1 MWYRDTLAVLSPVR
15 KVDDIMS
22 NNAKKDDVVVL
33 GGREFTRVKNGLD
46 EAQVAPFIDELTKE
60 RDKLAQSQD
69 HIASLN
75 RLAEMT
81 VVEADKLAAQIKTE
95 AEEQAKA
102 EGTAIIDK
110 AKEQARQMA
119 EQKITEAVEIANEKA
134 KAIQAKAEEEAAL
147 MLEQERTKIKSE
159 LHNLV
164 NQQFGYMMEELE
176 SLKKQAAAVQADFDN
191 KLAKPGEVSSS
202 AATEIAK
209 ESDAIAAK
217 ITEESDAIA
226 AKIAEESAAAAAEIA
241 DEKDTAA
248 EEITEG
254 IDTTIADEK
263 DAAAAEIVEE
273 SEKLVAEEKD
283 AAPEEITEERDTTV
297 AEQKDAAAAEIV
309 EESENLV
316 AEEKDTAAEE
326 ITEERETTAAE
337 EEDTEA
343 AEITEERE
351 ATAAEEKDTAAAEM
365 VEEKSTKVAEPGEAP
380 VEHPEP
386 SRAADYFE
394 KSIDLSRL
402 FEGGDKPDLGN
413 PQWEVE
419 ILPPF
424 NIGKI
429 MEVVSF
435 LDQLPEVENTEM
447 IVPQIDMP
455 SILVFL
461 RGPVNLV
468 DVLQT
473 VPVVAHVE
481 EVTTDKAST
490 NGESG
495 KGPRKVRISLLE
507 NTTAQEKK

>member
-1 MWYRDTLAVLSPVR
+1 
-15 KVDDIMS
+15 MS

-33 GGREFTRVKNGLD
+33 GGRELTRVKNGLD
-46 EAQVAPFIDELTKE
+46 EAQVAPFIDELTRE

-95 AEEQAKA
+95 VEEQANA
-102 EGTAIIDK
+102 EGNAIIDK

-119 EQKITEAVEIANEKA
+119 EQKIAEAVEIANEKA
-134 KAIQAKAEEEAAL
+134 NAIQAKAEEEAAL
-147 MLEQERTKIKSE
+147 MLERERNKIKSE

-164 NQQFGYMMEELE
+164 NQQFGYMLEELE
-176 SLKKQAAAVQADFDN
+176 SLKKQAAAVQADFGN
-191 KLAKPGEVSSS
+191 KLAKPGEIDSA
-202 AATEIAK
+202 AATEIAE
-209 ESDAIAAK
+209 ESEAMAAK

-226 AKIAEESAAAAAEIA
+226 ARITEESAAAAAEIVQ
-241 DEKDTAA
+241 DSEKSIAEEKETAA
-248 EEITEG
+248 EEVTKERDIPVAEQKDVIATEIG
-254 IDTTIADEK
+254 
-263 DAAAAEIVEE
+263 EE
-273 SEKLVAEEKD
+273 SEKLVAE
-283 AAPEEITEERDTTV
+283 
-297 AEQKDAAAAEIV
+297 QKEA
-309 EESENLV
+309 
-316 AEEKDTAAEE
+316 
-326 ITEERETTAAE
+326 
-337 EEDTEA
+337 EA
-343 AEITEERE
+343 AEI
-351 ATAAEEKDTAAAEM
+351 AEETDTAAAEM
-365 VEEKSTKVAEPGEAP
+365 TEEKSTAVAEQSEAP
-380 VEHPEP
+380 VEHSEP
-386 SRAADYFE
+386 SPVADYFE

-461 RGPVNLV
+461 RGSMNLV

>member
-1 MWYRDTLAVLSPVR
+1 
-15 KVDDIMS
+15 MS
-22 NNAKKDDVVVL
+22 DNAKKDDVVVL
-33 GGREFTRVKNGLD
+33 GGREFKRVKNGLD
-46 EAQVAPFIDELTKE
+46 EAQVAPFIDELTEE

-81 VVEADKLAAQIKTE
+81 VVESDKLATQIKTE

-102 EGTAIIDK
+102 EGTAVMDK

-119 EQKITEAVEIANEKA
+119 EQKIAEAVEVANEKA
-134 KAIQAKAEEEAAL
+134 NAIQVKADEEAAL
-147 MLEQERTKIKSE
+147 MLENERNKIQSE

-164 NQQFGYMMEELE
+164 NQQFGYMLEELE
-176 SLKKQAAAVQADFDN
+176 NLKKQAAAVQADFDI
-191 KLAKPGEVSSS
+191 KLAKPQEENRV
-202 AATEIAK
+202 AAMEIAK

-226 AKIAEESAAAAAEIA
+226 VKIAEES
-241 DEKDTAA
+241 
-248 EEITEG
+248 
-254 IDTTIADEK
+254 
-263 DAAAAEIVEE
+263 DAAAAE
-273 SEKLVAEEKD
+273 SAEE
-283 AAPEEITEERDTTV
+283 TDT
-297 AEQKDAAAAEIV
+297 A
-309 EESENLV
+309 V

-326 ITEERETTAAE
+326 ITEERDTTVAEESDAAAAE
-337 EEDTEA
+337 IAEERDTTVGEQEDA
-343 AEITEERE
+343 AAAKITEERDTT
-351 ATAAEEKDTAAAEM
+351 TAQQKDTAAAEIA
-365 VEEKSTKVAEPGEAP
+365 EEKGTTVAEQSKVPD
-380 VEHPEP
+380 EHPEP
-386 SRAADYFE
+386 SQTADYIE
-394 KSIDLSRL
+394 KSLDLSKL
-402 FEGGDKPDLGN
+402 FEGGAKPDLGN

-461 RGPVNLV
+461 RGPMNLV

-490 NGESG
+490 NGGSG
-495 KGPRKVRISLLE
+495 KGPRKVRINLSE
-507 NTTAQEKK
+507 NITAQEKT

>member
-1 MWYRDTLAVLSPVR
+1 
-15 KVDDIMS
+15 MS
-22 NNAKKDDVVVL
+22 NNARKDDVLVL

-46 EAQVAPFIDELTKE
+46 EAQVAPFIDELTEE

-81 VVEADKLAAQIKTE
+81 VVESDKLATQIKTE
-95 AEEQAKA
+95 AEEQARA

-119 EQKITEAVEIANEKA
+119 EQKIAEAVEIANEKA
-134 KAIQAKAEEEAAL
+134 NAIQAKAEEEAAL
-147 MLEQERTKIKSE
+147 MLEQERNKIKSE

-164 NQQFGYMMEELE
+164 NQQFGYMLEELE
-176 SLKKQAAAVQADFDN
+176 SLKKQAAAVQADFGN
-191 KLAKPGEVSSS
+191 KLAKPGDVDS
-202 AATEIAK
+202 ATATEIAK

-226 AKIAEESAAAAAEIA
+226 TRIAEESGAAAAEIA
-241 DEKDTAA
+241 EDSEKLAVERKEAEAVEIA
-248 EEITEG
+248 EEQ
-254 IDTTIADEK
+254 DTTVAQQEDT
-263 DAAAAEIVEE
+263 AAAEITEQRETTAAQQEDTAAVEM
-273 SEKLVAEEKD
+273 AEEKS
-283 AAPEEITEERDTTV
+283 TTV
-297 AEQKDAAAAEIV
+297 AEQSK
-309 EESENLV
+309 
-316 AEEKDTAAEE
+316 
-326 ITEERETTAAE
+326 
-337 EEDTEA
+337 
-343 AEITEERE
+343 
-351 ATAAEEKDTAAAEM
+351 
-365 VEEKSTKVAEPGEAP
+365 AP
-380 VEHPEP
+380 VEHREP
-386 SRAADYFE
+386 SPAADYFE

-461 RGPVNLV
+461 RGSMNLV

>member
-1 MWYRDTLAVLSPVR
+1 VK

-22 NNAKKDDVVVL
+22 DNAKKDDVVVV
-33 GGREFTRVKNGLD
+33 GGREFKRVKNGLD

-60 RDKLAQSQD
+60 RDKLAQSQE

-75 RLAEMT
+75 RLAEMA

-110 AKEQARQMA
+110 AKEQARQIA
-119 EQKITEAVEIANEKA
+119 EQKIAEAVEIANEKA
-134 KAIQAKAEEEAAL
+134 NAIQAKAEEEAVL
-147 MLEQERTKIKSE
+147 MLERERNKIKSE

-164 NQQFGYMMEELE
+164 NQQFGYMLEELE

-191 KLAKPGEVSSS
+191 KLAKPGEGNSA

-226 AKIAEESAAAAAEIA
+226 EKIAEESAAAAAGI
-241 DEKDTAA
+241 A
-248 EEITEG
+248 EES
-254 IDTTIADEK
+254 K
-263 DAAAAEIVEE
+263 N
-273 SEKLVAEEKD
+273 LVAEEKD
-283 AAPEEITEERDTTV
+283 TVAAETTDERETTV
-297 AEQKDAAAAEIV
+297 VEEKDTAAAEIA
-309 EESENLV
+309 EEREATV

-326 ITEERETTAAE
+326 ITEEREATVAEEKDTAAE
-337 EEDTEA
+337 EIA
-343 AEITEERE
+343 EERE
-351 ATAAEEKDTAAAEM
+351 ATVAEEKDTAAEEIAEEREATVAEEKDTAAAEIA
-365 VEEKSTKVAEPGEAP
+365 EKKDTKVAEQSKATVGY
-380 VEHPEP
+380 PEP
-386 SRAADYFE
+386 SQTADYIE
-394 KSIDLSRL
+394 KSLDLSKL

-435 LDQLPEVENTEM
+435 LDQLPEVANTEM

-461 RGPVNLV
+461 HGPMNLV

-481 EVTTDKAST
+481 EVTTDKAAT

-495 KGPRKVRISLLE
+495 KGPRKVRISLSE

>member
-1 MWYRDTLAVLSPVR
+1 MNS
-15 KVDDIMS
+15 
-22 NNAKKDDVVVL
+22 NAKKDDVVVL
-33 GGREFTRVKNGLD
+33 GGCEFKRAKNGLD
-46 EAQVAPFIDELTKE
+46 ETQVAPFIDDLIKE
-60 RDKLAQSQD
+60 RDKLAQSRD

-81 VVEADKLAAQIKTE
+81 VVEADKLAEQLKTE

-102 EGTAIIDK
+102 ESTAIVDK

-119 EQKITEAVEIANEKA
+119 EQKIAEAVEAANEKA
-134 KAIQAKAEEEAAL
+134 RAIQTEAEEEAAL
-147 MLEQERTKIKSE
+147 MLERERTKIKSE

-164 NQQFGYMMEELE
+164 NQQFGYMLDELE
-176 SLKKQAAAVQADFDN
+176 SLKKQAAAVQADFDS
-191 KLAKPGEVSSS
+191 KLAKPGAVDGA
-202 AATEIAK
+202 AATAIAK
-209 ESDAIAAK
+209 ESDAMATR

-226 AKIAEESAAAAAEIA
+226 TRIAEESAAAAAGIA
-241 DEKDTAA
+241 REGEKPVA
-248 EEITEG
+248 E
-254 IDTTIADEK
+254 DR
-263 DAAAAEIVEE
+263 DAAVEE
-273 SEKLVAEEKD
+273 FTEERDAPVAEQEETVVAEKTEEKD
-283 AAPEEITEERDTTV
+283 ATLAQQEDTAAAETAEQQDTTV
-297 AEQKDAAAAEIV
+297 AQQ
-309 EESENLV
+309 EE
-316 AEEKDTAAEE
+316 TA
-326 ITEERETTAAE
+326 
-337 EEDTEA
+337 A
-343 AEITEERE
+343 AEITEERQTPAAQQEDVE
-351 ATAAEEKDTAAAEM
+351 AAEMAEEKDAAVAQQEEAAPAEM
-365 VEEKSTKVAEPGEAP
+365 ADEKSTTVAEQSRTP
-380 VEHPEP
+380 VEHAEP
-386 SRAADYFE
+386 SRAADVFE

-402 FEGGDKPDLGN
+402 FEGGDKQDLGD

-461 RGPVNLV
+461 RGSVNLV

-481 EVTTDKAST
+481 EVATDKAST

-495 KGPRKVRISLLE
+495 KGPRKVRLSLLE

>member
-1 MWYRDTLAVLSPVR
+1 
-15 KVDDIMS
+15 
-22 NNAKKDDVVVL
+22 
-33 GGREFTRVKNGLD
+33 
-46 EAQVAPFIDELTKE
+46 
-60 RDKLAQSQD
+60 
-69 HIASLN
+69 
-75 RLAEMT
+75 
-81 VVEADKLAAQIKTE
+81 
-95 AEEQAKA
+95 
-102 EGTAIIDK
+102 
-110 AKEQARQMA
+110 MA
-119 EQKITEAVEIANEKA
+119 EQKIAEAVEIANEKA
-134 KAIQAKAEEEAAL
+134 NAIQDKADEEAAL
-147 MLEQERTKIKSE
+147 MLENERNKIRSE

-164 NQQFGYMMEELE
+164 NQQFGYMLEELE
-176 SLKKQAAAVQADFDN
+176 SLKKQAAAVQADFGN
-191 KLAKPGEVSSS
+191 KLAEPGDVDS
-202 AATEIAK
+202 ATATEIAK

-217 ITEESDAIA
+217 IAEESAAIA
-226 AKIAEESAAAAAEIA
+226 AKITEESEVAAAEI
-241 DEKDTAA
+241 E
-248 EEITEG
+248 
-254 IDTTIADEK
+254 
-263 DAAAAEIVEE
+263 
-273 SEKLVAEEKD
+273 
-283 AAPEEITEERDTTV
+283 
-297 AEQKDAAAAEIV
+297 

-326 ITEERETTAAE
+326 FTEERDTTIAEQKDVTAADIVE
-337 EEDTEA
+337 ESEKLVAEQKEDEA
-343 AEITEERE
+343 AEIAEESEKLVAEQKE
-351 ATAAEEKDTAAAEM
+351 AEAVEIAEEKDTTVAQQKDTAAVEM
-365 VEEKSTKVAEPGEAP
+365 AEEKSTTVAEQSKAP

-461 RGPVNLV
+461 RGPLNLV

-495 KGPRKVRISLLE
+495 KEPRKIRVNLLE
-507 NTTAQEKK
+507 NTTAEEKK

>member
-1 MWYRDTLAVLSPVR
+1 
-15 KVDDIMS
+15 MS
-22 NNAKKDDVVVL
+22 DNAKKDDVVVL
-33 GGREFTRVKNGLD
+33 GGREFKRVRNGLD
-46 EAQVAPFIDELTKE
+46 EAQVAPFIDELTEE

-81 VVEADKLAAQIKTE
+81 VVESDKLATQIKTE
-95 AEEQAKA
+95 AEEQARA
-102 EGTAIIDK
+102 EGTAIMDE

-119 EQKITEAVEIANEKA
+119 EQKIAEAVEIANGKA
-134 KAIQAKAEEEAAL
+134 NAIQVKADEEAAL
-147 MLEQERTKIKSE
+147 MLENERNKIRSE

-164 NQQFGYMMEELE
+164 NQQFGYMLEELE
-176 SLKKQAAAVQADFDN
+176 SLKKQAAAVQADFGN
-191 KLAKPGEVSSS
+191 KLAGPQEANS
-202 AATEIAK
+202 AAPMEITK

-226 AKIAEESAAAAAEIA
+226 AKIAEESDAAAAEIA
-241 DEKDTAA
+241 EESEKAIVEEKATAA
-248 EEITEG
+248 EEFAEER
-254 IDTTIADEK
+254 DTTIAEQK
-263 DAAAAEIVEE
+263 DVTAADIVEE
-273 SEKLVAEEKD
+273 SEKLVAEQKEDEAAEIAEESEKLVAEQKEAEAVEIAEEKD
-283 AAPEEITEERDTTV
+283 TTVAQQKDTAAVEMAEEKSTTV
-297 AEQKDAAAAEIV
+297 AEQSK
-309 EESENLV
+309 
-316 AEEKDTAAEE
+316 
-326 ITEERETTAAE
+326 
-337 EEDTEA
+337 
-343 AEITEERE
+343 
-351 ATAAEEKDTAAAEM
+351 
-365 VEEKSTKVAEPGEAP
+365 AP

-461 RGPVNLV
+461 RGPLNLV

-495 KGPRKVRISLLE
+495 KEPRKIRVNLLE
-507 NTTAQEKK
+507 NTTAEEKK

>member
-1 MWYRDTLAVLSPVR
+1 
-15 KVDDIMS
+15 MS
-22 NNAKKDDVVVL
+22 DNAKKDDVVVL
-33 GGREFTRVKNGLD
+33 GGREFKRVKNGLD
-46 EAQVAPFIDELTKE
+46 EAQVAPFIDELTEE

-81 VVEADKLAAQIKTE
+81 VVESDKLATQIKTE

-102 EGTAIIDK
+102 EGTAIMDK

-119 EQKITEAVEIANEKA
+119 EQKIAEAVEIANEKA
-134 KAIQAKAEEEAAL
+134 NAIQVKADEEAAL
-147 MLEQERTKIKSE
+147 MLENERNKIRSE

-164 NQQFGYMMEELE
+164 NQQFGYMLEELE
-176 SLKKQAAAVQADFDN
+176 SLKKQAAAVQADFGN
-191 KLAKPGEVSSS
+191 KLAGPQEENS
-202 AATEIAK
+202 AAAMEIAN

-217 ITEESDAIA
+217 ITEESDAVA

-241 DEKDTAA
+241 EESEKLVVEEKATAA
-248 EEITEG
+248 EEFAEER
-254 IDTTIADEK
+254 DTTIAEQK
-263 DAAAAEIVEE
+263 DVTAADIVEE
-273 SEKLVAEEKD
+273 SEKLVAEQKE
-283 AAPEEITEERDTTV
+283 AEAVEIADEQDTTV
-297 AEQKDAAAAEIV
+297 VQQKDAAAA
-309 EESENLV
+309 
-316 AEEKDTAAEE
+316 E
-326 ITEERETTAAE
+326 ITEERETTAVQQE
-337 EEDTEA
+337 
-343 AEITEERE
+343 
-351 ATAAEEKDTAAAEM
+351 DTAAAEM
-365 VEEKSTKVAEPGEAP
+365 AEEKSTTVAEQSKTP
-380 VEHPEP
+380 VEHHEP

-435 LDQLPEVENTEM
+435 LDRLPEVENTEM

-461 RGPVNLV
+461 RGPMNLV

>member
-1 MWYRDTLAVLSPVR
+1 VR

-22 NNAKKDDVVVL
+22 DNARKDDVVVL
-33 GGREFTRVKNGLD
+33 GGREFKRVKNGLD
-46 EAQVAPFIDELTKE
+46 EAQVAPFIDELTEE

-81 VVEADKLAAQIKTE
+81 VVESDKLATQIKTE

-102 EGTAIIDK
+102 EGTAVMDK

-119 EQKITEAVEIANEKA
+119 EQKIAEAVEVANEKA
-134 KAIQAKAEEEAAL
+134 NAIQVKADEEAAL
-147 MLEQERTKIKSE
+147 MLENERNKIQSE

-164 NQQFGYMMEELE
+164 NQQFGYMLEELE
-176 SLKKQAAAVQADFDN
+176 NLKKQAAAVQADFDI
-191 KLAKPGEVSSS
+191 KLAKPQEENRV
-202 AATEIAK
+202 AAMEIAK

-226 AKIAEESAAAAAEIA
+226 AKIAEESDAAAAEIA
-241 DEKDTAA
+241 
-248 EEITEG
+248 EET
-254 IDTTIADEK
+254 DIA
-263 DAAAAEIVEE
+263 
-273 SEKLVAEEKD
+273 
-283 AAPEEITEERDTTV
+283 
-297 AEQKDAAAAEIV
+297 
-309 EESENLV
+309 V

-326 ITEERETTAAE
+326 ITEERDTTVAEESDAAAAE
-337 EEDTEA
+337 IAEERDTTVGEQEDA
-343 AEITEERE
+343 AAAKITEERDTT
-351 ATAAEEKDTAAAEM
+351 TAQQKDTAAAEIA
-365 VEEKSTKVAEPGEAP
+365 EEKGTTVAEQSKVPD
-380 VEHPEP
+380 EHPEP
-386 SRAADYFE
+386 SQTADYIE
-394 KSIDLSRL
+394 KSLDLSKL
-402 FEGGDKPDLGN
+402 FEDGAKPDLGN

-461 RGPVNLV
+461 RGPMNLV

-490 NGESG
+490 NGEPG
-495 KGPRKVRISLLE
+495 KGPRKVRINLSE

>member
-1 MWYRDTLAVLSPVR
+1 
-15 KVDDIMS
+15 MS

-33 GGREFTRVKNGLD
+33 GGREFKLVKNGLD

-81 VVEADKLAAQIKTE
+81 VVEADKLATQVKTE

-102 EGTAIIDK
+102 ESTAIIDK

-119 EQKITEAVEIANEKA
+119 ENKIAEAVEIANEKA
-134 KAIQAKAEEEAAL
+134 NAIKAKAEDEAAL
-147 MLEQERTKIKSE
+147 LLENERNKIRSE

-164 NQQFGYMMEELE
+164 NQQFGYMLEELE

-191 KLAKPGEVSSS
+191 KLAKPREENS
-202 AATEIAK
+202 AAAMEIVK
-209 ESDAIAAK
+209 
-217 ITEESDAIA
+217 ESDAIA
-226 AKIAEESAAAAAEIA
+226 AKIAEERDAIVMEEKDASAAKIAEERDTIVMEEKDASAAEIA
-241 DEKDTAA
+241 EERDT
-248 EEITEG
+248 IVMEG
-254 IDTTIADEK
+254 K
-263 DAAAAEIVEE
+263 DASAA
-273 SEKLVAEEKD
+273 
-283 AAPEEITEERDTTV
+283 EITEERDT
-297 AEQKDAAAAEIV
+297 I
-309 EESENLV
+309 V
-316 AEEKDTAAEE
+316 AEESK
-326 ITEERETTAAE
+326 
-337 EEDTEA
+337 
-343 AEITEERE
+343 
-351 ATAAEEKDTAAAEM
+351 
-365 VEEKSTKVAEPGEAP
+365 AP

-386 SRAADYFE
+386 SQAADYIE
-394 KSIDLSRL
+394 KSLDLSKL
-402 FEGGDKPDLGN
+402 LEIEDQAGLGK
-413 PQWEVE
+413 PQWELE

-424 NIGKI
+424 DIAKI

-435 LDQLPEVENTEM
+435 LDQLPEVANTEM

-461 RGPVNLV
+461 RGPMNLV

-473 VPVVAHVE
+473 IPAVAHIE
-481 EVTTDKAST
+481 EVTADKAAT

-495 KGPRKVRISLLE
+495 KGPRKVRISLSE

>member
-1 MWYRDTLAVLSPVR
+1 
-15 KVDDIMS
+15 MS
-22 NNAKKDDVVVL
+22 DNAKKDDVVVL
-33 GGREFTRVKNGLD
+33 GGREFKRVKNGLD
-46 EAQVAPFIDELTKE
+46 EAQVAPFIDELTEE

-81 VVEADKLAAQIKTE
+81 VVESDKLATQIKTE

-102 EGTAIIDK
+102 EGTAIMDK

-119 EQKITEAVEIANEKA
+119 EQKIAEAVEIASEKA
-134 KAIQAKAEEEAAL
+134 NAIQVKADEEAAL
-147 MLEQERTKIKSE
+147 MLENERNKIRSE

-164 NQQFGYMMEELE
+164 NQQFGYMLEELE
-176 SLKKQAAAVQADFDN
+176 SLKKQAAAVQADFGN
-191 KLAKPGEVSSS
+191 KLAGPQEENS
-202 AATEIAK
+202 AAAMEIAN

-217 ITEESDAIA
+217 ITEESDAVA

-241 DEKDTAA
+241 EESEKLVVEEKATAA
-248 EEITEG
+248 EEFAEER
-254 IDTTIADEK
+254 DTTIAEQK
-263 DAAAAEIVEE
+263 DVTAADIVEE
-273 SEKLVAEEKD
+273 SEKLVAEQKE
-283 AAPEEITEERDTTV
+283 AEAVEIADEQDTTV
-297 AEQKDAAAAEIV
+297 VQQKDAAAA
-309 EESENLV
+309 
-316 AEEKDTAAEE
+316 E
-326 ITEERETTAAE
+326 ITEERETTAVQQE
-337 EEDTEA
+337 
-343 AEITEERE
+343 
-351 ATAAEEKDTAAAEM
+351 DTAAAEM
-365 VEEKSTKVAEPGEAP
+365 AEEKSTTVAEQSKTP
-380 VEHPEP
+380 VEHHEP

-435 LDQLPEVENTEM
+435 LDRLPEVENTEM

-461 RGPVNLV
+461 RGPMNLV

>member
-1 MWYRDTLAVLSPVR
+1 
-15 KVDDIMS
+15 MS
-22 NNAKKDDVVVL
+22 SSARKDDVVVL

-46 EAQVAPFIDELTKE
+46 EAQVAPFIEELTKE
-60 RDKLAQSQD
+60 RDELAQSQD

-75 RLAEMT
+75 RLAELT
-81 VVEADKLAAQIKTE
+81 VVEADKLAAQIKAE
-95 AEEQAKA
+95 AEEQSRAQ
-102 EGTAIIDK
+102 GTAIMDK
-110 AKEQARQMA
+110 AKEQARQIA
-119 EQKITEAVEIANEKA
+119 EQKIAEAVEIANEKA
-134 KAIQAKAEEEAAL
+134 KAIQTKAEEEAAL
-147 MLEQERTKIKSE
+147 MLEQERSKIKSE

-164 NQQFGYMMEELE
+164 NQQFGYMLEELE

-191 KLAKPGEVSSS
+191 KLAKPGEVSSV

-226 AKIAEESAAAAAEIA
+226 TKIAEESAAAAAEIA
-241 DEKDTAA
+241 
-248 EEITEG
+248 
-254 IDTTIADEK
+254 
-263 DAAAAEIVEE
+263 EE

-283 AAPEEITEERDTTV
+283 TAPEEVTEAEEVTEERDTV
-297 AEQKDAAAAEIV
+297 IAEQQDDIAAEIV
-309 EESENLV
+309 EESEELV
-316 AEEKDTAAEE
+316 AEQKETEAVEITEEKDAIVAEQKETATAEMAEEKDTVAAQQKGTAASANMEGRDT
-326 ITEERETTAAE
+326 IAAQQKDTTTA
-337 EEDTEA
+337 
-343 AEITEERE
+343 
-351 ATAAEEKDTAAAEM
+351 EM
-365 VEEKSTKVAEPGEAP
+365 AEEKSTTVAEQSEAP
-380 VEHPEP
+380 VEHSEP
-386 SRAADYFE
+386 SRVADYFE

-461 RGPVNLV
+461 NGPLNLV

-481 EVTTDKAST
+481 EVATDKAAT

-495 KGPRKVRISLLE
+495 KGPRKVRLSLLE
-507 NTTAQEKK
+507 NTTAQDKK

>member
-1 MWYRDTLAVLSPVR
+1 LR

-22 NNAKKDDVVVL
+22 SNAKKDDVVVL
-33 GGREFTRVKNGLD
+33 GGREFNRVKNGLD

-60 RDKLAQSQD
+60 RDKFAQS
-69 HIASLN
+69 HEHVASLN

-102 EGTAIIDK
+102 EGTAIVDK
-110 AKEQARQMA
+110 AKEQARQLA
-119 EQKITEAVEIANEKA
+119 EQKISEAVEIANEKA
-134 KAIQAKAEEEAAL
+134 KAIQTRAEEEAAL
-147 MLEQERTKIKSE
+147 MLEQERAKIKSE

-164 NQQFGYMMEELE
+164 NQQFGYMLDELE

-191 KLAKPGEVSSS
+191 KLTKPGEVSGAS
-202 AATEIAK
+202 ATKITE

-217 ITEESDAIA
+217 ITEESDALA
-226 AKIAEESAAAAAEIA
+226 AKIAEESASAAA
-241 DEKDTAA
+241 KTA
-248 EEITEG
+248 EEN
-254 IDTTIADEK
+254 
-263 DAAAAEIVEE
+263 
-273 SEKLVAEEKD
+273 
-283 AAPEEITEERDTTV
+283 
-297 AEQKDAAAAEIV
+297 
-309 EESENLV
+309 ENLV
-316 AEEKDTAAEE
+316 AEEKETATEEIAEEKVTEVVEEEDTAAKAIAEEQDTTVAEEKDIAAEE
-326 ITEERETTAAE
+326 IAGEKDTAAKAIEEEQDTTVAEEKDIAAE
-337 EEDTEA
+337 EIAGEKDTA
-343 AEITEERE
+343 AKAIEEEQDTTVAEEKDIVAEEI
-351 ATAAEEKDTAAAEM
+351 AEEKDTTFAEQD
-365 VEEKSTKVAEPGEAP
+365 KAS

-386 SRAADYFE
+386 KPTPDYIE
-394 KSIDLSRL
+394 KSLDISKL
-402 FEGGDKPDLGN
+402 FGGGDKPDLGN

-461 RGPVNLV
+461 RGPMNLV

-473 VPVVAHVE
+473 VPVVSHVE
-481 EVTTDKAST
+481 EVTVDKAAT

-495 KGPRKVRISLLE
+495 KGPRKVRISLAE
-507 NTTAQEKK
+507 NTAAQEKK

>member
-1 MWYRDTLAVLSPVR
+1 
-15 KVDDIMS
+15 MS
-22 NNAKKDDVVVL
+22 DNAKKDDVVVL
-33 GGREFTRVKNGLD
+33 GGREFKRVKNGLD
-46 EAQVAPFIDELTKE
+46 EAQVAPFIDELTEE

-81 VVEADKLAAQIKTE
+81 VVESDKLATQIKTE
-95 AEEQAKA
+95 AEEQARA
-102 EGTAIIDK
+102 EGTAIMDE

-119 EQKITEAVEIANEKA
+119 EQKIAEAVEIANGKA
-134 KAIQAKAEEEAAL
+134 NAIQVKADEEAAL
-147 MLEQERTKIKSE
+147 MLENERNKIRSE

-164 NQQFGYMMEELE
+164 NQQFGYMLEELE
-176 SLKKQAAAVQADFDN
+176 SLKKQAAAVQADFGN
-191 KLAKPGEVSSS
+191 KLARPQEENS
-202 AATEIAK
+202 AAAMEITK

-226 AKIAEESAAAAAEIA
+226 AKIAEESDAAAAEIA
-241 DEKDTAA
+241 EESEKAIVEEKATAA
-248 EEITEG
+248 EEFAEER
-254 IDTTIADEK
+254 DTTIAEQK
-263 DAAAAEIVEE
+263 DVTAADIVEE
-273 SEKLVAEEKD
+273 SEKLVAEQKEDEAAEIAEESEKLVAEQKEAEAVEIAEEKD
-283 AAPEEITEERDTTV
+283 TTVAQQKDTAAVEMAEEKSTTV
-297 AEQKDAAAAEIV
+297 AEQSK
-309 EESENLV
+309 
-316 AEEKDTAAEE
+316 
-326 ITEERETTAAE
+326 
-337 EEDTEA
+337 
-343 AEITEERE
+343 
-351 ATAAEEKDTAAAEM
+351 
-365 VEEKSTKVAEPGEAP
+365 AP

-461 RGPVNLV
+461 RGPLNLV

-495 KGPRKVRISLLE
+495 KEPRKIRVNLLE
-507 NTTAQEKK
+507 NTAAEEKK

>member
-1 MWYRDTLAVLSPVR
+1 VR

-22 NNAKKDDVVVL
+22 DNAKKDDVVVV
-33 GGREFTRVKNGLD
+33 GGREFKRVKNGLD

-75 RLAEMT
+75 RLAEMA

-102 EGTAIIDK
+102 ESTAIIDK
-110 AKEQARQMA
+110 AKEQARQIA
-119 EQKITEAVEIANEKA
+119 EQKIAEAVEIANEKA
-134 KAIQAKAEEEAAL
+134 NAIRAKAEEEAAL
-147 MLEQERTKIKSE
+147 LLENEKIKIKGE

-164 NQQFGYMMEELE
+164 NQQFGYMLEELE

-191 KLAKPGEVSSS
+191 KLAKPQEEDS
-202 AATEIAK
+202 AAAMEITE

-217 ITEESDAIA
+217 ITKESDAIA
-226 AKIAEESAAAAAEIA
+226 AKIAEESAAAAEIT
-241 DEKDTAA
+241 EERDTTVA
-248 EEITEG
+248 EEIE
-254 IDTTIADEK
+254 
-263 DAAAAEIVEE
+263 AAAA
-273 SEKLVAEEKD
+273 
-283 AAPEEITEERDTTV
+283 EITEERDTTV
-297 AEQKDAAAAEIV
+297 AEQSKVPDA
-309 EESENLV
+309 
-316 AEEKDTAAEE
+316 
-326 ITEERETTAAE
+326 
-337 EEDTEA
+337 
-343 AEITEERE
+343 
-351 ATAAEEKDTAAAEM
+351 
-365 VEEKSTKVAEPGEAP
+365 
-380 VEHPEP
+380 HPEP
-386 SRAADYFE
+386 SQTPDYIE
-394 KSIDLSRL
+394 KSLDLSKL

-461 RGPVNLV
+461 RGPMNLV

-481 EVTTDKAST
+481 EVTTDKAAT

-495 KGPRKVRISLLE
+495 KGPRKVRISLSE

>member
-1 MWYRDTLAVLSPVR
+1 
-15 KVDDIMS
+15 MS
-22 NNAKKDDVVVL
+22 SNAKKDDVVVL

-46 EAQVAPFIDELTKE
+46 EAQVAPFIDELTEE

-69 HIASLN
+69 HIVSLN

-95 AEEQAKA
+95 AEEQARS

-119 EQKITEAVEIANEKA
+119 EQKIAEAVEIANGKA
-134 KAIQAKAEEEAAL
+134 KTIQTKAEEEAAL
-147 MLEQERTKIKSE
+147 MLERERNKIKSE

-164 NQQFGYMMEELE
+164 NQQFGYMLEELE
-176 SLKKQAAAVQADFDN
+176 SLKKQAAAVQADFGN
-191 KLAKPGEVSSS
+191 KLTRPGEMSSV

-226 AKIAEESAAAAAEIA
+226 EKIAEESAVAAAEVVH
-241 DEKDTAA
+241 DT
-248 EEITEG
+248 
-254 IDTTIADEK
+254 
-263 DAAAAEIVEE
+263 
-273 SEKLVAEEKD
+273 EKLAV
-283 AAPEEITEERDTTV
+283 
-297 AEQKDAAAAEIV
+297 
-309 EESENLV
+309 
-316 AEEKDTAAEE
+316 EEKDTAAEE
-326 ITEERETTAAE
+326 IMEERDTTVADQKEAEATETAEEKEATVAQQEDAAE
-337 EEDTEA
+337 

-351 ATAAEEKDTAAAEM
+351 PTAAQQEAAAAAEM
-365 VEEKSTKVAEPGEAP
+365 TEEKETAVAQQEDTAAEMAEEKSTTVAEQSEAP
-380 VEHPEP
+380 TEHREP
-386 SRAADYFE
+386 SRSADVFE

-435 LDQLPEVENTEM
+435 LDQLAEVENTEM

-461 RGPVNLV
+461 SGSLNLV

-473 VPVVAHVE
+473 IPVVTHVE

-507 NTTAQEKK
+507 NSTAEEKK

>member
-1 MWYRDTLAVLSPVR
+1 
-15 KVDDIMS
+15 MS

-33 GGREFTRVKNGLD
+33 GGCEFTRVKNGLD
-46 EAQVAPFIDELTKE
+46 EAQVAPFIDELTRE

-81 VVEADKLAAQIKTE
+81 VVEADKLATQIKTE
-95 AEEQAKA
+95 TEEQAKA

-119 EQKITEAVEIANEKA
+119 EQKIAEAVEIANEKA
-134 KAIQAKAEEEAAL
+134 KAIQARAEEEAAL
-147 MLEQERTKIKSE
+147 MLERERNKIKSE

-164 NQQFGYMMEELE
+164 NQQFGYMLEELE
-176 SLKKQAAAVQADFDN
+176 SLKKQAAAVQADFGN
-191 KLAKPGEVSSS
+191 KLAKPAEVNSA
-202 AATEIAK
+202 AATEIAT

-226 AKIAEESAAAAAEIA
+226 AKIAEESAATAAEI
-241 DEKDTAA
+241 T
-248 EEITEG
+248 
-254 IDTTIADEK
+254 
-263 DAAAAEIVEE
+263 EE
-273 SEKLVAEEKD
+273 SEKSVVEEKD
-283 AAPEEITEERDTTV
+283 AAPEEITEERDTTI
-297 AEQKDAAAAEIV
+297 AEQKDVLAAEIV
-309 EESENLV
+309 EESEKLV
-316 AEEKDTAAEE
+316 AEQKEAEAAEIAEEKDT
-326 ITEERETTAAE
+326 TVVQQQ
-337 EEDTEA
+337 
-343 AEITEERE
+343 
-351 ATAAEEKDTAAAEM
+351 DTAAAEM
-365 VEEKSTKVAEPGEAP
+365 AEEKSTTVAEQTKAP

-386 SRAADYFE
+386 SRVADYFE

-461 RGPVNLV
+461 RGPVNIV

-481 EVTTDKAST
+481 EVATDKAST

>member
-1 MWYRDTLAVLSPVR
+1 LR

-22 NNAKKDDVVVL
+22 SNAKKDDVVVL
-33 GGREFTRVKNGLD
+33 GGREFNRVKNGLD

-60 RDKLAQSQD
+60 RDKFAQS
-69 HIASLN
+69 HEHVASLN

-102 EGTAIIDK
+102 EGTAIVDK
-110 AKEQARQMA
+110 AKEQARQLA
-119 EQKITEAVEIANEKA
+119 EQKISEAVEIANEKA
-134 KAIQAKAEEEAAL
+134 KAIQTRAEEEAAL
-147 MLEQERTKIKSE
+147 MLEQERAKIKSE

-164 NQQFGYMMEELE
+164 NQQFGYMLDELE

-191 KLAKPGEVSSS
+191 KLTKPGEVSGAS
-202 AATEIAK
+202 ATKITE

-217 ITEESDAIA
+217 ITEESDALA
-226 AKIAEESAAAAAEIA
+226 AKIAEESASAAA
-241 DEKDTAA
+241 KTA
-248 EEITEG
+248 EEN
-254 IDTTIADEK
+254 
-263 DAAAAEIVEE
+263 
-273 SEKLVAEEKD
+273 
-283 AAPEEITEERDTTV
+283 
-297 AEQKDAAAAEIV
+297 
-309 EESENLV
+309 ENLV
-316 AEEKDTAAEE
+316 AEEKETATEEIAEEKVTEVVEEEDTAAKAIAEEQDTTVAEEKDIAAEE
-326 ITEERETTAAE
+326 IAGEKDTAAKAIE
-337 EEDTEA
+337 EEQDTTV
-343 AEITEERE
+343 AEEKDIVAEEI
-351 ATAAEEKDTAAAEM
+351 AEEKDTTFAEQD
-365 VEEKSTKVAEPGEAP
+365 KAS

-386 SRAADYFE
+386 KPTPDYIE
-394 KSIDLSRL
+394 KSLDISKL
-402 FEGGDKPDLGN
+402 FGGGDKPDLGN

-461 RGPVNLV
+461 RGPMNLV

-473 VPVVAHVE
+473 VPVVSHVE
-481 EVTTDKAST
+481 EVTVDKAAT

-495 KGPRKVRISLLE
+495 KGPRKVRISLAE
-507 NTTAQEKK
+507 NTAAQEKK

>member
-1 MWYRDTLAVLSPVR
+1 
-15 KVDDIMS
+15 MS

-69 HIASLN
+69 HIVSLN
-75 RLAEMT
+75 RLAELT
-81 VVEADKLAAQIKTE
+81 VVEADKLAVQLKTE
-95 AEEQAKA
+95 AEEQARA

-119 EQKITEAVEIANEKA
+119 EQKIAEAVEIANEKA
-134 KAIQAKAEEEAAL
+134 KAIQTKAEEEAAL
-147 MLEQERTKIKSE
+147 MLEQERNKIKSE

-164 NQQFGYMMEELE
+164 NQQFGYMLEELE
-176 SLKKQAAAVQADFDN
+176 SLKKQAAAVQADFGN
-191 KLAKPGEVSSS
+191 KLAKPGEVDS
-202 AATEIAK
+202 ATAADIAE
-209 ESDAIAAK
+209 ESEAMAAK

-226 AKIAEESAAAAAEIA
+226 ARITEESAAAAAEIVQDSEKSIA
-241 DEKDTAA
+241 EEKDTAA
-248 EEITEG
+248 EEFTEKR
-254 IDTTIADEK
+254 DTPVAEQKEVT
-263 DAAAAEIVEE
+263 AAEIVEE
-273 SEKLVAEEKD
+273 SEKLVTEQREAEAAEMAEEED
-283 AAPEEITEERDTTV
+283 ATV
-297 AEQKDAAAAEIV
+297 AEQKDVTAAEIV
-309 EESENLV
+309 DESEKLV
-316 AEEKDTAAEE
+316 AQQQEAEAAEMAEEEDATVAEQKDTAAE
-326 ITEERETTAAE
+326 IA
-337 EEDTEA
+337 
-343 AEITEERE
+343 
-351 ATAAEEKDTAAAEM
+351 
-365 VEEKSTKVAEPGEAP
+365 EEKSTTVAEQTRPP
-380 VEHPEP
+380 VEQQEP
-386 SRAADYFE
+386 SRAADVFE

-402 FEGGDKPDLGN
+402 FEGGDKSDLGN

-461 RGPVNLV
+461 KGPVNLV

-481 EVTTDKAST
+481 EVATDKAST

-495 KGPRKVRISLLE
+495 EGPRKVRLSLLE

>member
-1 MWYRDTLAVLSPVR
+1 
-15 KVDDIMS
+15 MS
-22 NNAKKDDVVVL
+22 DNAKRDDVVVL
-33 GGREFTRVKNGLD
+33 GGREFKRVKNGLD
-46 EAQVAPFIDELTKE
+46 EAHVAPFIDELTRE

-95 AEEQAKA
+95 TEEQAKA

-119 EQKITEAVEIANEKA
+119 EQKLAEAVEIANEKA
-134 KAIQAKAEEEAAL
+134 NAIQAKAEEEAAL
-147 MLEQERTKIKSE
+147 MLEHERNKIRSE

-164 NQQFGYMMEELE
+164 NQQFGYMLEELE

-191 KLAKPGEVSSS
+191 KLAKPGEESS
-202 AATEIAK
+202 AAAVEIAK

-217 ITEESDAIA
+217 ITEGSDAIA
-226 AKIAEESAAAAAEIA
+226 AKIAEESYAAAAEIA
-241 DEKDTAA
+241 
-248 EEITEG
+248 
-254 IDTTIADEK
+254 
-263 DAAAAEIVEE
+263 
-273 SEKLVAEEKD
+273 
-283 AAPEEITEERDTTV
+283 EERDT
-297 AEQKDAAAAEIV
+297 
-309 EESENLV
+309 LL
-316 AEEKDTAAEE
+316 
-326 ITEERETTAAE
+326 
-337 EEDTEA
+337 
-343 AEITEERE
+343 
-351 ATAAEEKDTAAAEM
+351 AEEKDTAAAEIAEERDTLVAEQKDTAAEEI
-365 VEEKSTKVAEPGEAP
+365 VEERDTAVAEQKDAATAAIAEERDATFTEQSKAP

-386 SRAADYFE
+386 SQTPDYIE
-394 KSIDLSRL
+394 KSLDLSKL

-419 ILPPF
+419 VLPPF
-424 NIGKI
+424 DIGKI

-461 RGPVNLV
+461 RGPMNLV

-473 VPVVAHVE
+473 VSVVAHVE
-481 EVTTDKAST
+481 EVTTDKAAT

-495 KGPRKVRISLLE
+495 KGPRKVRISLSE

>member
-1 MWYRDTLAVLSPVR
+1 MN
-15 KVDDIMS
+15 DIMS
-22 NNAKKDDVVVL
+22 DNAKKDDVVVL
-33 GGREFTRVKNGLD
+33 GRREFKRVKNGLD
-46 EAQVAPFIDELTKE
+46 EAQVAPFIDELTEE

-69 HIASLN
+69 HITSLN

-102 EGTAIIDK
+102 EGTAIVDK

-119 EQKITEAVEIANEKA
+119 EQKIAEAVETANEKA
-134 KAIQAKAEEEAAL
+134 NAIQAKADEEAAL
-147 MLEQERTKIKSE
+147 MLENERNKIRSE

-164 NQQFGYMMEELE
+164 NQQFGYMLEELE
-176 SLKKQAAAVQADFDN
+176 SLKKQAAAVQADFDI
-191 KLAKPGEVSSS
+191 KLAKPGDVDS
-202 AATEIAK
+202 ATATEIAK

-217 ITEESDAIA
+217 IAEESAAIA
-226 AKIAEESAAAAAEIA
+226 AKITEESEVAAAEI
-241 DEKDTAA
+241 E
-248 EEITEG
+248 
-254 IDTTIADEK
+254 
-263 DAAAAEIVEE
+263 
-273 SEKLVAEEKD
+273 
-283 AAPEEITEERDTTV
+283 
-297 AEQKDAAAAEIV
+297 

-326 ITEERETTAAE
+326 FTEERDTTIAEQKDAATAETVEESENLVTEEKDTAAE
-337 EEDTEA
+337 EITKKRDTIFAEQEDTEA
-343 AEITEERE
+343 VEI
-351 ATAAEEKDTAAAEM
+351 AEEKDTAAAEM
-365 VEEKSTKVAEPGEAP
+365 VEEKSTTVAEQSKAP

-461 RGPVNLV
+461 RGSMNLV

>member
-1 MWYRDTLAVLSPVR
+1 
-15 KVDDIMS
+15 MS
-22 NNAKKDDVVVL
+22 NNAKKDDVVIL
-33 GGREFTRVKNGLD
+33 GGCEFTRVKNGLD
-46 EAQVAPFIDELTKE
+46 EAQVAPFIEGLTKE

-75 RLAEMT
+75 RLAELT
-81 VVEADKLAAQIKTE
+81 VVEADKLATQIKTE
-95 AEEQAKA
+95 TEEQAKA

-119 EQKITEAVEIANEKA
+119 EQKIAEAVGIANEKA

-147 MLEQERTKIKSE
+147 MLERERSKIKSE

-164 NQQFGYMMEELE
+164 NQQFGYMLEELE

-191 KLAKPGEVSSS
+191 KLAKPGEVNG
-202 AATEIAK
+202 AA
-209 ESDAIAAK
+209 AAK

-226 AKIAEESAAAAAEIA
+226 AKITEESAATAAEI
-241 DEKDTAA
+241 T
-248 EEITEG
+248 
-254 IDTTIADEK
+254 
-263 DAAAAEIVEE
+263 EE
-273 SEKLVAEEKD
+273 SEKLVVEEKD
-283 AAPEEITEERDTTV
+283 AAPEEITEERDTLIT
-297 AEQKDAAAAEIV
+297 EQKDVTAAEIV
-309 EESENLV
+309 EESEKLV
-316 AEEKDTAAEE
+316 AEQKEAEAAEIAEEQDATVAEQKETAAAEMAEEKDTTVVQQKDTATAAN
-326 ITEERETTAAE
+326 TEERETAA
-337 EEDTEA
+337 TEMA
-343 AEITEERE
+343 
-351 ATAAEEKDTAAAEM
+351 
-365 VEEKSTKVAEPGEAP
+365 EEKSTTVAEQSKAS

-386 SRAADYFE
+386 SRVVDYFE

-461 RGPVNLV
+461 NGPLNLV

-481 EVTTDKAST
+481 EVATDKAST

-495 KGPRKVRISLLE
+495 KGPRKVRLSLLE

>member
-1 MWYRDTLAVLSPVR
+1 
-15 KVDDIMS
+15 
-22 NNAKKDDVVVL
+22 
-33 GGREFTRVKNGLD
+33 
-46 EAQVAPFIDELTKE
+46 
-60 RDKLAQSQD
+60 
-69 HIASLN
+69 
-75 RLAEMT
+75 
-81 VVEADKLAAQIKTE
+81 
-95 AEEQAKA
+95 
-102 EGTAIIDK
+102 
-110 AKEQARQMA
+110 
-119 EQKITEAVEIANEKA
+119 
-134 KAIQAKAEEEAAL
+134 
-147 MLEQERTKIKSE
+147 
-159 LHNLV
+159 
-164 NQQFGYMMEELE
+164 
-176 SLKKQAAAVQADFDN
+176 VQADFDN
-191 KLAKPGEVSSS
+191 KLAKPGEVNGA

-241 DEKDTAA
+241 K
-248 EEITEG
+248 
-254 IDTTIADEK
+254 
-263 DAAAAEIVEE
+263 E
-273 SEKLVAEEKD
+273 SEK
-283 AAPEEITEERDTTV
+283 
-297 AEQKDAAAAEIV
+297 
-309 EESENLV
+309 LV

-326 ITEERETTAAE
+326 VTEAE
-337 EEDTEA
+337 EVMEETDTVIAEQQDAIAAKIVEESEKLVAEQKEAEA
-343 AEITEERE
+343 AEITEEE
-351 ATAAEEKDTAAAEM
+351 DATVAEQKETAAAEMAEEKDTVVAQQKETAASANMEGRETTAAQQEDTTAAEM
-365 VEEKSTKVAEPGEAP
+365 AEEKSTTVAEQSKAP

-386 SRAADYFE
+386 SPVTDYFE

-461 RGPVNLV
+461 NGPLNLV

-481 EVTTDKAST
+481 EVATDKAST

-495 KGPRKVRISLLE
+495 KGPRKVRLSLLE

>member
-1 MWYRDTLAVLSPVR
+1 
-15 KVDDIMS
+15 MS

-69 HIASLN
+69 HIVSLN
-75 RLAEMT
+75 RLAELT
-81 VVEADKLAAQIKTE
+81 VVEADKLAVQLKTE
-95 AEEQAKA
+95 AEEQARA

-134 KAIQAKAEEEAAL
+134 KAIQTKAEEEAAL
-147 MLEQERTKIKSE
+147 MLEQERNKIKSE

-164 NQQFGYMMEELE
+164 NQQFGYMLEELE
-176 SLKKQAAAVQADFDN
+176 SLKKQAAAVQADFGN
-191 KLAKPGEVSSS
+191 KLAKPGEVDS
-202 AATEIAK
+202 ATAADIAE
-209 ESDAIAAK
+209 ESEAMAAK

-226 AKIAEESAAAAAEIA
+226 ARITEESAAAAAEIVQDSEKSIA
-241 DEKDTAA
+241 EEKDTAA
-248 EEITEG
+248 EEFTEKR
-254 IDTTIADEK
+254 DTPVAEQKEVT
-263 DAAAAEIVEE
+263 AAEIVEE
-273 SEKLVAEEKD
+273 SEKLVTEQREAEAAEMAEEED
-283 AAPEEITEERDTTV
+283 ATV
-297 AEQKDAAAAEIV
+297 AEQKDVTAAEIV
-309 EESENLV
+309 DESEKLV
-316 AEEKDTAAEE
+316 AQQQEAEAAEMAEEEDATVAEQKDTAAE
-326 ITEERETTAAE
+326 IA
-337 EEDTEA
+337 
-343 AEITEERE
+343 
-351 ATAAEEKDTAAAEM
+351 
-365 VEEKSTKVAEPGEAP
+365 EEKSTTVAEQTRPP
-380 VEHPEP
+380 VEQQEP
-386 SRAADYFE
+386 SRAADVFE

-402 FEGGDKPDLGN
+402 FEGGDKSDLGN

-461 RGPVNLV
+461 KGPVNLV

-481 EVTTDKAST
+481 EVATDKAST

-495 KGPRKVRISLLE
+495 EGPRKVRLSLLE

>member
-1 MWYRDTLAVLSPVR
+1 
-15 KVDDIMS
+15 MS

-33 GGREFTRVKNGLD
+33 GGCEFTRVKNGLD
-46 EAQVAPFIDELTKE
+46 EAQVAPFIDELTRE

-81 VVEADKLAAQIKTE
+81 VVEADKLATQIKTE
-95 AEEQAKA
+95 TEEQAKA

-119 EQKITEAVEIANEKA
+119 EQKIAEAVEIANEKA
-134 KAIQAKAEEEAAL
+134 KAIQARAEEEAAL
-147 MLEQERTKIKSE
+147 MLERERNKIKSE

-164 NQQFGYMMEELE
+164 NQQFGYMLEELE
-176 SLKKQAAAVQADFDN
+176 SLKKQAAAVQADFGN
-191 KLAKPGEVSSS
+191 KLAKPGEIDSA
-202 AATEIAK
+202 AATEIAE
-209 ESDAIAAK
+209 ESEAMAAK
-217 ITEESDAIA
+217 ITEESNAIA
-226 AKIAEESAAAAAEIA
+226 AKIAEESDAAAVEIA
-241 DEKDTAA
+241 EETEKLFAEEKDTAA
-248 EEITEG
+248 EEF
-254 IDTTIADEK
+254 
-263 DAAAAEIVEE
+263 
-273 SEKLVAEEKD
+273 
-283 AAPEEITEERDTTV
+283 TEERDTTI
-297 AEQKDAAAAEIV
+297 AEQKDAAAAETI

-316 AEEKDTAAEE
+316 TEKKDTAAEE
-326 ITEERETTAAE
+326 VTKKRDTIFAE
-337 EEDTEA
+337 QEDAEA
-343 AEITEERE
+343 VEI
-351 ATAAEEKDTAAAEM
+351 AEEKDTAAAEM
-365 VEEKSTKVAEPGEAP
+365 VEEKSTTVAEQSKAP
-380 VEHPEP
+380 VEHQEP

-461 RGPVNLV
+461 RGPMNLV

-473 VPVVAHVE
+473 IPVVAHVE

-495 KGPRKVRISLLE
+495 KEPRKVRISLLE